1 MGETSTQNEL
11 LIKIEENEDLKKQY
25 AALQRNYDGLQSNYD
40 EMFKRLSDLEALS
53 QISSQSHNVSNTYYP
68 PENNLTDD
76 PALHIPPNRNNS
88 ISSEIS
94 QMKGEALNASSS
106 IRDLQNVF
114 SYV

>member
-1 MGETSTQNEL
+1 MQNAQKFSKR
-11 LIKIEENEDLKKQY
+11 IFPKFQISRTNIY
-25 AALQRNYDGLQSNYD
+25 NYFEFGVKPFCNTTA
-40 EMFKRLSDLEALS
+40 DLEARS
-53 QISSQSHNVSNTYYP
+53 QISSQSQNVSNTTYYP

-76 PALHIPPNRNNS
+76 QALHIPPNRNNS